1 MQECWRMHNREI
13 SEMKLDAEHAYG
25 SQGVQKRG
33 EMRSDGSRLKTHD
46 SRLKTPD
53 SNHSVFSVPLW

>member
-1 MQECWRMHNREI
+1 MHNREI